1 MYFNREEPP
10 SGSVN
15 KPLLLLLLLLLLLI
29 LLLFWNTMMFDPF
42 DQTFSQRWRKLKTY
56 QREVGL
62 GVSLNGDIDWV
73 K

>member
-15 KPLLLLLLLLLLLI
+15 KPLLLLLL

-62 GVSLNGDIDWV
+62 GVSLNSDIDWV